1 MSSTSVR
8 DDDRPLGVIVPGRL
22 LAGWSASLQALG
34 GAFSELV
41 GAELS
46 ALGDDLSRSGRRL
59 GGALLLLGAA
69 LFVLFWAVGLTVY
82 LAVEVAHQWLPRWAA
97 AAVVL
102 AVVLLLMAVLA
113 AIGRQRLK
121 RLEAPS
127 VMVRRRWSSHRDW
140 WIDQFSA
147 GETEDRRGGDEA
159 GSGSDGPVAEE

>member
-1 MSSTSVR
+1 MSSRSAR
-8 DDDRPLGVIVPGRL
+8 DDDRAPGVVVPRRL
-22 LAGWSASLQALG
+22 LAGWSTSLQALG

-59 GGALLLLGAA
+59 GGALLLLGSA
-69 LFVLFWAVGLTVY
+69 LFVLFWAVGLMIY
-82 LAVEVAHQWLPRWAA
+82 LAVEVVHQWLPRWAA

-102 AVVLLLMAVLA
+102 AVVLLLMALLG
-113 AIGRQRLK
+113 AIGWRRLK

-140 WIDQFSA
+140 WVDQFAA
-147 GETEDRRGGDEA
+147 GDTEDRRG
-159 GSGSDGPVAEE
+159 SD